1 MIIQTIIEILKTE
14 ESVFVND
21 LGQFSKNFVS
31 AQLTDGVLYP
41 PKYRVKFN
49 SNSDGN
55 GFAFTLKLSEK
66 LQKRIPE
73 ADGEVKKWVEE
84 LKAAVLNNKSISF
97 QDFGTFYLN
106 SRGELSFDSNN
117 IVELNSEYEGMEPI
131 EIKALEKE
139 DILPET
145 VPSEEQIKEVVPE
158 TIPDNLQPSPA
169 PAVEIPE
176 VTNVAVAVD
185 TSDETNT
192 IDEEKEKTLAEPA
205 TNDFVSE
212 GEVKAETSIPQ
223 ENISVEKE
231 SRPKK
236 KHHKVAIILTIL
248 LVILFALGAIGY
260 FYWIPIELTV
270 KDIIHQYFS
279 KEPVQTTEVTET
291 PSEFDIF
298 NQVNENGCCKKEIM
312 LIPFLPGYEQNV
324 DTSSVEKESLSTG
337 EITSSEEAPI
347 LSPSTTEFSKTLFQK
362 GKYYVIA
369 GSFISEKDAALHI
382 KERSLQ
388 HLNPILLYQE
398 GNNRIR
404 VCVGIYNS
412 EQEANDFV
420 NKIKR
425 NYWVLK

>member
-1 MIIQTIIEILKTE
+1 MIIQTLIEILKTE
-14 ESVFVND
+14 ESVFIND
-21 LGQFSKNFVS
+21 LGQFSKHFVS

-41 PKYRVKFN
+41 PQYHVKFN
-49 SNSDGN
+49 SKSDGN

-97 QDFGTFYLN
+97 HNFGTFYLN
-106 SRGELSFDSNN
+106 SKGELGFDSTN

-139 DILPET
+139 EVVSET
-145 VPSEEQIKEVVPE
+145 VPTKEQMKEEVVE
-158 TIPDNLQPSPA
+158 TISDNIQPSPN
-169 PAVEIPE
+169 PAMEIPE
-176 VTNVAVAVD
+176 VNNVAAAAG
-185 TSDETNT
+185 TSNETK
-192 IDEEKEKTLAEPA
+192 IMDEEKEKTLAEPG
-205 TNDFVSE
+205 VSE
-212 GEVKAETSIPQ
+212 VEVKAETSIPQ
-223 ENISVEKE
+223 ENIGVEKE
-231 SRPKK
+231 SKPKK
-236 KHHKVAIILTIL
+236 KHRKAAIILTIILVVL
-248 LVILFALGAIGY
+248 LSLGAIGY
-260 FYWIPIELTV
+260 FYWVPIELTV
-270 KDIIHQYFS
+270 KDIMHQYFS
-279 KEPVQTTEVTET
+279 KETVQTGVVTEGS
-291 PSEFDIF
+291 SEFDIF
-298 NQVNENGCCKKEIM
+298 NQINENECCNKEVV
-312 LIPFLPGYEQNV
+312 LIPFLPGYEQNG
-324 DTSSVEKESLSTG
+324 DTSAVEKEPLSAG
-337 EITSSEEAPI
+337 EITSSDEETI

-388 HLNPILLYQE
+388 HLNPILLYQD

-420 NKIKR
+420 NKINR

>member
-1 MIIQTIIEILKTE
+1 MIIQTLIEILKTE
-14 ESVFVND
+14 ESVFIND
-21 LGQFSKNFVS
+21 LGQFSKHFVS

-41 PKYRVKFN
+41 PQYHVKFN
-49 SNSDGN
+49 SKSDGN

-97 QDFGTFYLN
+97 HNFGTFYLN
-106 SRGELSFDSNN
+106 SKGELGFDSTN

-139 DILPET
+139 EVVSET
-145 VPSEEQIKEVVPE
+145 VPTKEQMKEEVVE
-158 TIPDNLQPSPA
+158 TISDNIQPSPN
-169 PAVEIPE
+169 PAMEIPE
-176 VTNVAVAVD
+176 VNNVAAAAG
-185 TSDETNT
+185 TSNETK
-192 IDEEKEKTLAEPA
+192 IMDEEKEKTLAEPG
-205 TNDFVSE
+205 VSE
-212 GEVKAETSIPQ
+212 VEVKAETSIPQ
-223 ENISVEKE
+223 ENIGVEKE
-231 SRPKK
+231 SKPKK
-236 KHHKVAIILTIL
+236 KHRKAAIILTIILVVL
-248 LVILFALGAIGY
+248 LSLGAIGY
-260 FYWIPIELTV
+260 FYWVPIELTV
-270 KDIIHQYFS
+270 KDIMHQYFS
-279 KEPVQTTEVTET
+279 KETVQTGVVTEGS
-291 PSEFDIF
+291 SEFDIF
-298 NQVNENGCCKKEIM
+298 NQINENGCCNKEVV
-312 LIPFLPGYEQNV
+312 LIPFLPGYEQNG
-324 DTSSVEKESLSTG
+324 DTSAVEKEPLSAG
-337 EITSSEEAPI
+337 EITSSDEETI

-388 HLNPILLYQE
+388 HLNPILLYQD

-420 NKIKR
+420 NKINR

>member
-14 ESVFVND
+14 ESVFIND
-21 LGQFSKNFVS
+21 LGQFSKHFVS

-41 PKYRVKFN
+41 PQYRVTFN
-49 SNSDGN
+49 PNSDGN

-73 ADGEVKKWVEE
+73 ADGEVKQWVEK
-84 LKAAVLNNKSISF
+84 LKAAVLNNKSVSF
-97 QDFGTFYLN
+97 QNFGTFYLN
-106 SRGELSFDSNN
+106 GKGELGFDSTN

-139 DILPET
+139 EVVSET
-145 VPSEEQIKEVVPE
+145 VATEEQIKEAVPE
-158 TIPDNLQPSPA
+158 TIPDNSQPSPA
-169 PAVEIPE
+169 PAMEIPE
-176 VTNVAVAVD
+176 VTNVTASAE
-185 TSDETNT
+185 TSDETK
-192 IDEEKEKTLAEPA
+192 IMDEEKEKTLAEPA
-205 TNDFVSE
+205 TNDFVSKD
-212 GEVKAETSIPQ
+212 EVKAETSIPQ
-223 ENISVEKE
+223 ENIAVEKE
-231 SRPKK
+231 SKPKK
-236 KHHKVAIILTIL
+236 KNRKGALIVTII
-248 LVILFALGAIGY
+248 LVILLALGAIGY
-260 FYWIPIELTV
+260 FYWVPIELTV
-270 KDIIHQYFS
+270 KDIMHQYFS
-279 KEPVQTTEVTET
+279 KEPVQTGEITET

-298 NQVNENGCCKKEIM
+298 NQLNENGCCKKEVI
-312 LIPFLPGYEQNV
+312 LIPFLPGYEQDS
-324 DTSSVEKESLSTG
+324 DTSAVEKEPISA
-337 EITSSEEAPI
+337 EEVNSSEEAPI

-388 HLNPILLYQE
+388 HLNPILLYQD

-420 NKIKR
+420 NKTNR